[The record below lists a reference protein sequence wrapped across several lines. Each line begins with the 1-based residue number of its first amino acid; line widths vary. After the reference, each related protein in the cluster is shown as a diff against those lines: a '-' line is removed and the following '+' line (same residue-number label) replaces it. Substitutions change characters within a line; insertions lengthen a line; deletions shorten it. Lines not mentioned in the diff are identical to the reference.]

1 MRINKLNE
9 TRNKLITHSESPE
22 IESPLINDHH
32 QMGGLPTPQATPQK
46 LSDIKEVSAEDPLTR
61 PKNFQILSDEV
72 AEARDIVDS
81 TSNLQQENNNINQR
95 KFKPQQKR
103 SYSNNQ
109 EAMKKLLAGNGKDQ
123 ASPN

>member
-1 MRINKLNE
+1 
-9 TRNKLITHSESPE
+9 
-22 IESPLINDHH
+22 
-32 QMGGLPTPQATPQK
+32 MGGLPTPQATPQK